1 MKRFLVLVLMVL
13 LASCSKNLS
22 RDHAKAML
30 VKHWRGLVQ
39 SDSFNIGV
47 IHGQFG
53 SERLNKVTHPCAAL
67 YAEPDFMDRLIA
79 GGFISANR
87 TAYHVEQTWLY
98 TIVYE
103 TCDFELTG
111 EGEKYTFT
119 PDPSSDS
126 TKSVVERFKGTQ
138 GTTVI
143 FNLAHRLV
151 ESVDGITAPSSD
163 VAGRITCTVNYTYK
177 NICNPITNYIDPDLV
192 CNKALKDT
200 ATFVLYD
207 DGWRLEGASE
217 SSDADKDLKDLEKL
231 WDKIGGHK

>member
-1 MKRFLVLVLMVL
+1 MKRFLVLLLMVL

-22 RDHAKAML
+22 RGHAKAML
-30 VKHWRGLVQ
+30 DNHWRGMVQ
-39 SDSFNIGV
+39 ATCLNIGV

-53 SERLNKVTHPCAAL
+53 PEQLNKVTHPCAAL

-79 GGFISANR
+79 GGFISATR
-87 TAYHVEQTWLY
+87 TAYSVEQTWLY

-111 EGEKYTFT
+111 EGEKYVFT
-119 PDPSSDS
+119 PDPSRDS
-126 TKSVVERFKGTQ
+126 TKSVFEHFKDMQ
-138 GTTVI
+138 GKIITFAV
-143 FNLAHRLV
+143 AHRLV
-151 ESVDGITAPSSD
+151 ESVDGITSPSSD
-163 VAGRITCTVNYTYK
+163 IAGRITCTVNYTYK
-177 NICNPITNYIDPDLV
+177 NICTPIANYTYPDLV
-192 CNKALKDT
+192 CNTALKDT

-231 WDKIGGHK
+231 WGKIGGHR